1 MSGFFFMDISELHQI
16 FLGSKG
22 VSTDTRSLAKD
33 QLYFALKGPS
43 FDGNQYCQQA
53 LDKGASHCII
63 DDPQAQVESKTI
75 LVEDALHS
83 LQELALFHR
92 KTLNIPL
99 IAHTGS
105 NGKTTTK
112 ELLVAAL
119 KEKYQVAYTKGNLN
133 NHIGVPLSLL
143 SIKASDEIAVI
154 EMGANAQKEIAFL
167 SSLSLPDVG
176 FITNYGK
183 AHLEGFG
190 GVEGVIK
197 GKSELFDYLRE
208 NSKKALVNLHDPL
221 QMENSKGTA
230 QITFGSIEQAD
241 YIIEVNPKDGTYISA
256 QFSGLLI
263 QSNLTGKYNFNNLSI
278 AISLAS
284 FYGLSAE
291 EIKRGIESYQPKN
304 NRSQLDSGKNNE
316 LLRDYYN
323 ANPSSM
329 QASLENFA
337 SLNVD
342 AKPKWVILGDMFELG
357 EYSQYEHQEIAN
369 TATSLGFE
377 KVLLVGQAFHS
388 VETTAPC
395 FVSTPELLHYMKEET
410 IKGKLILIKG
420 SRGMQLEKAADLL

>member
-1 MSGFFFMDISELHQI
+1 MDISVLHQL
-16 FLGSKG
+16 FLESKG
-22 VSTDTRSLAKD
+22 VSTDTRSIAKD

-53 LDKGASHCII
+53 LANGASHCII
-63 DDPQAQVESKTI
+63 DDPKAQIESKTI
-75 LVEDALHS
+75 LVEEVLHS

-92 KTLNIPL
+92 KTLNIPI

-143 SIKASDEIAVI
+143 SIKPSDEIAVI
-154 EMGANAQKEIAFL
+154 EMGANAQKEITFL
-167 SSLSLPDVG
+167 SSLSLPNVG

-208 NSKKALVNLHDPL
+208 NGKKTLVNLHDPI
-221 QMENSKGTA
+221 QMEKSKGTD
-230 QITFGSIEQAD
+230 QISFGSIEQAD
-241 YIIEVNPKDGTYISA
+241 YIIEPNQEDGNYISA
-256 QFSGLLI
+256 KFSGLII
-263 QSNLTGKYNFNNLSI
+263 QSNLSGKYNFSNLSI

-284 FYGLSAE
+284 FFGLSAE
-291 EIKRGIESYQPKN
+291 EIKRGIESYYPTN
-304 NRSQLDSGKNNE
+304 NRSQLDDGKNNK

-329 QASLENFA
+329 EAALTNFA
-337 SLNVD
+337 SLKSDD
-342 AKPKWVILGDMFELG
+342 ASKWVILGDMFELG
-357 EYSQYEHQEIAN
+357 EYSQNEHQKIADL
-369 TATSLGFE
+369 AQSLGFQ
-377 KVLLVGQAFHS
+377 KALLVGQAFYNTVS
-388 VETTAPC
+388 PALRFLSTADA
-395 FVSTPELLHYMKEET
+395 LLYLQEEN

>member
-1 MSGFFFMDISELHQI
+1 MDISELHQI

-22 VSTDTRSLAKD
+22 VSTDTRSLEKG

-53 LDKGASHCII
+53 LAKGASHCII
-63 DDPQAQVESKTI
+63 DDPLAQVESKTI
-75 LVEDALHS
+75 LVEDVLRS

-119 KEKYQVAYTKGNLN
+119 KEKYQVAYNKGNLN
-133 NHIGVPLSLL
+133 NHIGVPLSIL
-143 SIKASDEIAVI
+143 SIKPSDEIAVI

-167 SSLSLPDVG
+167 SSISLPDVG

-190 GVEGVIK
+190 GMAGVIK
-197 GKSELFDYLRE
+197 GKSELFDYLRK
-208 NSKKALVNLHDPL
+208 NGKKTLVNLHDPI
-221 QMENSKGTA
+221 QMEKSKGTD
-230 QITFGSIEQAD
+230 QISFGSIEQAD
-241 YIIEVNPKDGTYISA
+241 YIIEANQEDGNHISA
-256 QFSGLLI
+256 KFSGLVI
-263 QSNLTGKYNFNNLSI
+263 QSNLSGKYNFSNLSI

-284 FYGLSAE
+284 FFGLSAK
-291 EIKRGIESYQPKN
+291 EIKRGIESYYPSN
-304 NRSQLDSGKNNE
+304 NRSQLDNGKNNK

-329 QASLENFA
+329 EASLTNFA
-337 SLNVD
+337 SLKSD
-342 AKPKWVILGDMFELG
+342 DSSKWVILGDMFELG
-357 EYSQYEHQEIAN
+357 EYSPSEHQKIADL
-369 TATSLGFE
+369 ALSLGFQ
-377 KVLLVGQAFHS
+377 KVLLVGQAFYNTVS
-388 VETTAPC
+388 PALRFLSTADA
-395 FVSTPELLHYMKEET
+395 LLYLEEEN

-420 SRGMQLEKAADLL
+420 SRGMQLEKAADIL